1 MERAPRSG
9 TLRLVLDD
17 AYRSAHGRVAALA
30 EGLGDTEL
38 AWTVP
43 ACPDWTVRDLLAHL
57 VGTAAD
63 VTARRTEGM
72 PGPAWAAA
80 HLAPRRDRT
89 VTDLV
94 AEWADDVEGTA
105 AAIEERRV
113 PAGVLH
119 DLLVH
124 EGDLVEAVG
133 AAQPPWDGWAGAARL
148 VVRQVVR
155 GIRGS
160 HSLVV
165 RSAGTEWRSPDDAGE
180 RRGPGAGAPAVTRST
195 VTVDFYE
202 LYRGLH
208 SRRSR
213 AQMRRWEWDGSSEP
227 WVDAL
232 PMFGP
237 RDDEQPVPLPG

>member
-1 MERAPRSG
+1 MF
-9 TLRLVLDD
+9 DD
-17 AYRSAHGRVAALA
+17 AYRSGHRRVAALVA
-30 EGLGDTEL
+30 GLDEAEL
-38 AWTVP
+38 ARTVP
-43 ACPDWTVRDLLAHL
+43 ACPDWTVHDLVAHL
-57 VGTAAD
+57 TGTAAD
-63 VTARRTEGM
+63 VAARHTAGM

-80 HLAPRRDRT
+80 HIEARAGRT
-89 VTDLV
+89 TEELLDEWDEHAAVT
-94 AEWADDVEGTA
+94 AE
-105 AAIEERRV
+105 AIEDRRV

-124 EGDLVEAVG
+124 EGDLVEALG
-133 AAQPPWDGWAGAARL
+133 AAAPPWDGWAGAARL

-155 GIRGS
+155 GIRGP

-180 RRGPGAGAPAVTRST
+180 RRGPRTGAPASTRST

-213 AQMRRWEWDGSSEP
+213 EQMRRWQWDGSPEP

-237 RDDEQPVPLPG
+237 RDDEQPLPATG

>member
-1 MERAPRSG
+1 M
-9 TLRLVLDD
+9 LDD
-17 AYRSAHGRVAALA
+17 AYRSGHDRVAALVA
-30 EGLGDTEL
+30 ELGEAEL
-38 AWTVP
+38 AWPVP
-43 ACPDWTVRDLLAHL
+43 ACPDWTVHELLAHL
-57 VGTAAD
+57 AGTAAD
-63 VTARRTEGM
+63 VAGRRTAGM

-80 HLAPRRDRT
+80 QIGQRAGRSVPEL
-89 VTDLV
+89 L
-94 AEWADDVEGTA
+94 AEWDEHAATTAEAVED
-105 AAIEERRV
+105 RRV

-124 EGDLVEAVG
+124 EGDLVEALG
-133 AAQPPWDGWAGAARL
+133 AAQPPWDGWAPAARL

-155 GIRGS
+155 GIRGP

-180 RRGPGAGAPAVTRST
+180 RRGAGTVATAPTRST

-213 AQMRRWEWDGSSEP
+213 AQMRHWQWDGSPEP

-237 RDDEQPVPLPG
+237 RDDEQPLPAAG

>member
-1 MERAPRSG
+1 M
-9 TLRLVLDD
+9 LDD
-17 AYRSAHGRVAALA
+17 AYRSAHGRVAALVT
-30 EGLGDTEL
+30 GLGEPEL

-43 ACPDWTVRDLLAHL
+43 ACPDWTVRDLVAHL

-80 HLAPRRDRT
+80 QIARLEGRP
-89 VTDLV
+89 V
-94 AEWADDVEGTA
+94 AELLTEWEEHAPGTA
-105 AAIEERRV
+105 EAIEDRRV

-124 EGDLVEAVG
+124 EGDLVEALG
-133 AAQPPWDGWAGAARL
+133 ASQPPWDGWANAARL

-165 RSAGTEWRSPDDAGE
+165 RSAGTEWRSPDDPGE
-180 RRGPGAGAPAVTRST
+180 RRGPSAGAAAATRST

-213 AQMRRWEWDGSSEP
+213 AQMRRWEWDGSPEP

>member
-1 MERAPRSG
+1 
-9 TLRLVLDD
+9 VLDD
-17 AYRSAHGRVAALA
+17 AYRSAHSRVATMVA
-30 EGLGDTEL
+30 GLSEPEL
-38 AWTVP
+38 ARTVP
-43 ACPDWTVRDLLAHL
+43 ACPEWTVHDLAAHL
-57 VGTAAD
+57 AGTASD
-63 VTARRTEGM
+63 VAARRTVGM

-80 HLAPRRDRT
+80 HVDARRGRP
-89 VTDLV
+89 VADLV
-94 AEWADDVEGTA
+94 AEWEEHADGTA
-105 AAIEERRV
+105 TAIEDRRV

-124 EGDLVEAVG
+124 EGDLVEALG
-133 AAQPPWDGWAGAARL
+133 AARPPWDGWAGPARL

-155 GIRGS
+155 GIRGA

-165 RSAGTEWRSPDDAGE
+165 RSAGTEWRSPDDPGDDPGRSGT
-180 RRGPGAGAPAVTRST
+180 RRAATRST

-213 AQMRRWEWDGSSEP
+213 AQMRRWEWEGSPEP

-232 PMFGP
+232 PIFGP
-237 RDDEQPVPLPG
+237 RDDEQPVPAGG

>member
-1 MERAPRSG
+1 
-9 TLRLVLDD
+9 VFDD
-17 AYRSAHGRVAALA
+17 AYRSGHDRVAALVA
-30 EGLGDTEL
+30 GLGEAEL
-38 AWTVP
+38 ARSVP
-43 ACPDWTVRDLLAHL
+43 ACPDWTVHDLVAHL
-57 VGTAAD
+57 AGSAAD
-63 VTARRTEGM
+63 VAARNTAGM
-72 PGPAWAAA
+72 PGPSWTAA
-80 HLAPRRDRT
+80 HLGRRAGRP
-89 VTDLV
+89 V
-94 AEWADDVEGTA
+94 AELLAEWDEHA
-105 AAIEERRV
+105 ASTGEAIEDRRV

-124 EGDLVEAVG
+124 EGDLVEALG
-133 AAQPPWDGWAGAARL
+133 AAAPPWDGWAAAARL

-160 HSLVV
+160 PSLVV
-165 RSAGTEWRSPDDAGE
+165 RSAGIEWRSPDDPGE
-180 RRGPGAGAPAVTRST
+180 RRGAAGGPPTTARST

-213 AQMRRWEWDGSSEP
+213 AQMRRWDWDGSSEP

-237 RDDEQPVPLPG
+237 RDDEQPMPAAG

>member
-1 MERAPRSG
+1 
-9 TLRLVLDD
+9 VFDD
-17 AYRSAHGRVAALA
+17 AYRSGHDRVAALVA
-30 EGLGDTEL
+30 GLGEVEL
-38 AWTVP
+38 ARGVP
-43 ACPDWTVRDLLAHL
+43 ACPDWTVRDLVAHL
-57 VGTAAD
+57 AGSAAD
-63 VTARRTEGM
+63 VAARHTAGM
-72 PGPAWAAA
+72 PGPSWTAA
-80 HLAPRRDRT
+80 HVEQRAGRTVGELLAEWDEHADRT
-89 VTDLV
+89 
-94 AEWADDVEGTA
+94 AES
-105 AAIEERRV
+105 IEDRRV

-133 AAQPPWDGWAGAARL
+133 AAAPPWDGWAAAARL

-155 GIRGS
+155 GVRGS
-160 HSLVV
+160 PSLVV
-165 RSAGTEWRSPDDAGE
+165 RSAGIEWRSPDDPGE
-180 RRGPGAGAPAVTRST
+180 RRGPGRGASASASASIRST

-213 AQMRRWEWDGSSEP
+213 DQMRRWEWDGSPEP

-237 RDDEQPVPLPG
+237 RDDEQPVPATR

>member
-1 MERAPRSG
+1 
-9 TLRLVLDD
+9 VFDD
-17 AYRSAHGRVAALA
+17 AYRQGHGRVAAMVA
-30 EGLGDTEL
+30 GLGEFEL
-38 AWTVP
+38 ARTVP
-43 ACPDWTVRDLLAHL
+43 ACPEWTVRDLVAHL
-57 VGTAAD
+57 AGSAAD
-63 VTARRTEGM
+63 VAGRRTAGM
-72 PGPAWAAA
+72 PGPAWAASQIEA
-80 HLAPRRDRT
+80 RRSRAMSE
-89 VTDLV
+89 LL
-94 AEWADDVEGTA
+94 AEWEEHAGATA
-105 AAIEERRV
+105 EAIEDRRV

-119 DLLVH
+119 ELLVH
-124 EGDLVEAVG
+124 EGDLVETLG
-133 AAQPPWDGWAGAARL
+133 TTQPPWDGWAGAARL

-180 RRGPGAGAPAVTRST
+180 RRGPGAGSPARTRST

-213 AQMRRWEWDGSSEP
+213 AQMRGWDWDGSPEP

>member
-1 MERAPRSG
+1 MF
-9 TLRLVLDD
+9 DD
-17 AYRSAHGRVAALA
+17 AYRSGHARVAALVA
-30 EGLGDTEL
+30 GLGEADL
-38 AWTVP
+38 ARTVP
-43 ACPDWTVRDLLAHL
+43 ACPEWTVHDLVAHL
-57 VGTAAD
+57 AGTAAD
-63 VTARRTEGM
+63 VAARHTAGM

-80 HLAPRRDRT
+80 QITRRAGRT
-89 VTDLV
+89 VAELL
-94 AEWADDVEGTA
+94 AEWDEHAAATA
-105 AAIEERRV
+105 AAIEDRRV
-113 PAGVLH
+113 PARVLH

-124 EGDLVEAVG
+124 EGDLVEALG
-133 AAQPPWDGWAGAARL
+133 AEQPPWDGWAGAARL

-155 GIRGS
+155 GIRGP

-180 RRGPGAGAPAVTRST
+180 RRGASAAPAAQRST

-213 AQMRRWEWDGSSEP
+213 AQMRGWQWDGSPEP

-237 RDDEQPVPLPG
+237 RDDEQPVPAPG

>member
-1 MERAPRSG
+1 VARDIWHAAA
-9 TLRLVLDD
+9 VFDD
-17 AYRSAHGRVAALA
+17 AYRSGHDRVAALVA
-30 EGLGDTEL
+30 GLGPAEL
-38 AWTVP
+38 ARTVP
-43 ACPDWTVRDLLAHL
+43 ACPDWTVHELVAHL
-57 VGTAAD
+57 AGTAAD
-63 VTARRTEGM
+63 VATRHTAGM

-80 HLAPRRDRT
+80 QLGARAGHT
-89 VTDLV
+89 VEDLL
-94 AEWADDVEGTA
+94 AEWDEHAATA
-105 AAIEERRV
+105 AEAIEDRRV
-113 PAGVLH
+113 PLGVLH

-124 EGDLVEAVG
+124 EGDLVEALG
-133 AAQPPWDGWAGAARL
+133 ADRPPWDGWAGAARL

-155 GIRGS
+155 GIRGP

-180 RRGPGAGAPAVTRST
+180 RRGASTAPHAARRST

-213 AQMRRWEWDGSSEP
+213 AQMRGWHWEGSPEP

-232 PMFGP
+232 PLYGP
-237 RDDEQPVPLPG
+237 RDDEQPVPAAG

>member
-1 MERAPRSG
+1 
-9 TLRLVLDD
+9 VFDD
-17 AYRSAHGRVAALA
+17 AYRSGHDRVAALVA
-30 EGLGDTEL
+30 GLGEVEL
-38 AWTVP
+38 ARGVP
-43 ACPDWTVRDLLAHL
+43 ACPDWTVRDLVAHL
-57 VGTAAD
+57 AGSAAD
-63 VTARRTEGM
+63 VAARHTAGM
-72 PGPAWAAA
+72 PGPSWTAAHVERGAGRTVGELLAEWDEHADAAA
-80 HLAPRRDRT
+80 Q
-89 VTDLV
+89 
-94 AEWADDVEGTA
+94 
-105 AAIEERRV
+105 AIEDRRV

-124 EGDLVEAVG
+124 EGDLVEALG
-133 AAQPPWDGWAGAARL
+133 AHAPPWDGWAPAARL

-160 HSLVV
+160 PSLVV
-165 RSAGTEWRSPDDAGE
+165 RSAGIEWRSPDDPGE
-180 RRGPGAGAPAVTRST
+180 RRGAAAGTSRPARST

-213 AQMRRWEWDGSSEP
+213 AQMRDWEWDGSPDP

-237 RDDEQPVPLPG
+237 RDDEQPVPAAG